1 MYPRKEPCTYKVC
14 ICEESPETVTHT
26 HSCDICTQDT
36 RTHPVRGVPSET
48 CMHPGRALGICRSRW
63 VTTVIAKDTCLHGCV
78 QFKCTQRRA
87 QRSRCECA
95 ALGVV
100 TKGIFTLSSGQSPGE
115 GPTYM
120 VPSAQTLGEFVSP
133 RKQSEQMAT
142 QTHPEVDC
150 AVIEAA
156 RQRPPLDILTATLRD
171 SSTPTGSKGLQ
182 SRWQEGASSPRQD
195 TPWKFEVGPQG
206 SAVGIFPARCC
217 KAPGTQ
223 GDSPMGGIALPSDLG
238 RVAAP
243 FPSDCPGHSTV
254 LFVPIRPH
262 T

>member
-1 MYPRKEPCTYKVC
+1 MKRCV
-14 ICEESPETVTHT
+14 SPESVTHT

-36 RTHPVRGVPSET
+36 RTHPVRCVPSET
-48 CMHPGRALGICRSRW
+48 CIHPGRALGIRRSRW
-63 VTTVIAKDTCLHGCV
+63 VTTVIAKDTCLHRCV
-78 QFKCTQRRA
+78 QFKCTQRHV
-87 QRSRCECA
+87 QRNRCECT

-100 TKGIFTLSSGQSPGE
+100 TKGISTLSSGQSPRE
-115 GPTYM
+115 RPTHM

-142 QTHPEVDC
+142 QTHPEVTCGD
-150 AVIEAA
+150 
-156 RQRPPLDILTATLRD
+156 R
-171 SSTPTGSKGLQ
+171 SSTAAPPTGHTHSDPQGQLRAHWLQ
-182 SRWQEGASSPRQD
+182 GAAGRWQEGASSPRQD

-206 SAVGIFPARCC
+206 STVGIFPARCC
-217 KAPGTQ
+217 KAPGAQ

-243 FPSDCPGHSTV
+243 FPSDCPGHSTF
-254 LFVPIRPH
+254 LFMPIQPH